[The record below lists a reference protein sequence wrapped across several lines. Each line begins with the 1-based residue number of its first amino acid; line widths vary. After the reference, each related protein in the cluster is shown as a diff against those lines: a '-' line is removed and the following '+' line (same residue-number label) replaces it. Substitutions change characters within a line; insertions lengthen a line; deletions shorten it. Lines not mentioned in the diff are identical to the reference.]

1 MESDIL
7 VLILQ
12 QFREMYERVLLG
24 KMSYESLLSDTSFSG
39 REVSDILE
47 FFAQGRMQ
55 EISSHV
61 CQ

>member
-1 MESDIL
+1 MEFDIL

-12 QFREMYERVLLG
+12 QFHEMYERVLLG
-24 KMSYESLLSDTSFSG
+24 KMSYESLLSDTSLSG

-47 FFAQGRMQ
+47 LFAQGRMQ